1 MIKAIFPGSFD
12 PPTNGHLNLIE
23 RAARLYDELHIV
35 VAVNSEKGSFFPTKR
50 RIALLEEMTKDMEN
64 VKVSSWDR
72 LIVDYVRREGIDV
85 LLRGVRAVSDFGYE
99 FELAMI
105 YKQLEPLLEVVFMP
119 TDPRFLVVRSS
130 VVKEIASY
138 DGAVKGMVPEV
149 VYTALM
155 EKIHGA

>member
-23 RAARLYDELHIV
+23 RAAKLYDELHII
-35 VAVNSEKGSFFPTKR
+35 VAVNSEKSSYFSADQRVG
-50 RIALLEEMTKDMEN
+50 LLNEMSSGMGN
-64 VKVSSWDR
+64 VKVASWDR
-72 LIVDYVRREGIDV
+72 LIVDYVRQEGIDV

-105 YKQLEPLLEVVFMP
+105 YKQLEPRLEVVFMP

-130 VVKEIASY
+130 VVKEIANY

-149 VYTALM
+149 VFKALM

>member
-23 RAARLYDELHIV
+23 RASKLYDELHVV
-35 VAVNSEKGSFFPTKR
+35 VAVNSEKGSYFSPDR
-50 RIALLEEMTKDMEN
+50 RVRLLEEVSAGMEN
-64 VKVSSWDR
+64 VKVTSWDR
-72 LIVDYVRREGIDV
+72 LIVDYVRQEGIDV

-105 YKQLEPLLEVVFMP
+105 YKQLEPRLEVVFLP

-130 VVKEIASY
+130 VVKEIAQY

-149 VYTALM
+149 VFKALM

>member
-12 PPTNGHLNLIE
+12 PPTNGHLNLME
-23 RAARLYDELHIV
+23 RAAKLYDELHII
-35 VAVNSEKGSFFPTKR
+35 VAVNSEKSSYFSADQRVG
-50 RIALLEEMTKDMEN
+50 LLKEMSSGMRN
-64 VKVSSWDR
+64 VKVASWDR
-72 LIVDYVRREGIDV
+72 LIVDYVRQEGIDV

-105 YKQLEPLLEVVFMP
+105 YKQLEPRLEVVFMP

-130 VVKEIASY
+130 VVKEIANY

-149 VYTALM
+149 VFKALM
-155 EKIHGA
+155 EKIHSA